1 MSSEN
6 SCEFKSIEMAPF
18 ITPSSPFI
26 GTAAQAALLLATVAG
41 AGASAPHG
49 SAGAAVASSA
59 THQQRPEVVAFYG
72 QDAQPTCT
80 PSYWLEFPPET
91 VTTIIMQ
98 DSRILNTGGSV
109 NKIQ

>member
-1 MSSEN
+1 
-6 SCEFKSIEMAPF
+6 MAPF
-18 ITPSSPFI
+18 VALKKSSPFI
-26 GTAAQAALLLATVAG
+26 GTAAQAALLLATVVAG
-41 AGASAPHG
+41 AGAPNPHG
-49 SAGAAVASSA
+49 SAGRGAAVASSA

-98 DSRILNTGGSV
+98 GTRVLNTRGAV